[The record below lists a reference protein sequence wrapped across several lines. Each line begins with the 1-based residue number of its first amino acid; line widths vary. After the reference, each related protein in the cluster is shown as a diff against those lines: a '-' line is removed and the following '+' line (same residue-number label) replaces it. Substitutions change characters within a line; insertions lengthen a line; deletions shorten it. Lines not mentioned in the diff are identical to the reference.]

1 MGLRCLKMTC
11 LSKQE
16 NISQRLS
23 NLDNIIKGI
32 ATFDKKI
39 LNTLVLLT
47 QVTELL
53 NELNIEINR
62 ELDKLDEVETC
73 N

>member
-1 MGLRCLKMTC
+1 MTC